1 MTVRIS
7 AVVGLVLA
15 SLAAPTAI
23 AHHAFSA
30 EFDANLPIRVQ
41 GKIVQVD
48 WINPHAWVHVEDV
61 KEDGTKQVWQLEA
74 GTPNTLLRRGLTKRL
89 LQPGTEVVVRGY
101 QSKDKVCVPICSG
114 SGRDITFP
122 DGTKLFMGSSGTGA
136 PRGRGPIRPS
146 PRRTKSRSR
155 KRTNRATIGRRGRPK
170 AASNRVLHG
179 RSQRTHMRGR
189 PRGDQMK
196 TIARAAA
203 FVVAAWGL
211 LGGHAIAQ
219 DASDGTVT
227 TDTHRFQMLA
237 DGVYL
242 AMYTVPMFNS
252 NSLVVI
258 NHDDV
263 LVVDSH
269 ITPNAA
275 KQLLAGIARLTDKPI
290 TTLVY
295 THFHY
300 DHAHGTQAFGELQ
313 IIGHEFTRETMAG
326 DPHNEPT
333 FLREKSGHPRTIA
346 WLESQLEAAG
356 DEQREQLEYR
366 LGLARARAESTK
378 TIEPVPPDTT
388 LHDRLTLFR
397 GDREIQII
405 ILRPRPH
412 RWRRRGLPA
421 GGQARLHRRHGVQ
434 RPVLPPATATSTNGP
449 TRS

>member
-1 MTVRIS
+1 MT
-7 AVVGLVLA
+7 
-15 SLAAPTAI
+15 
-23 AHHAFSA
+23 
-30 EFDANLPIRVQ
+30 
-41 GKIVQVD
+41 
-48 WINPHAWVHVEDV
+48 
-61 KEDGTKQVWQLEA
+61 
-74 GTPNTLLRRGLTKRL
+74 
-89 LQPGTEVVVRGY
+89 
-101 QSKDKVCVPICSG
+101 
-114 SGRDITFP
+114 
-122 DGTKLFMGSSGTGA
+122 
-136 PRGRGPIRPS
+136 
-146 PRRTKSRSR
+146 
-155 KRTNRATIGRRGRPK
+155 
-170 AASNRVLHG
+170 
-179 RSQRTHMRGR
+179 
-189 PRGDQMK
+189 
-196 TIARAAA
+196 TIARTAALFLAAA
-203 FVVAAWGL
+203 GSLWSS
-211 LGGHAIAQ
+211 HAIAQ
-219 DASDGTVT
+219 DGTVT
-227 TDTHRFQMLA
+227 TDTHRFHMLA

-258 NHDDV
+258 NDDDV

-275 KQLLAGIARLTDKPI
+275 KQLLAGIAQLTDKPI

-366 LGLARARAESTK
+366 LGLARVRAESTK

-397 GDREIQII
+397 GDREIQVIFCG
-405 ILRPRPH
+405 RAH
-412 RWRRRGLPA
+412 TGGDVVVYLPA
-421 GGQARLHRRHGVQ
+421 DKLVYTGDMAFSGPSFLGDGHVDEWPDTLMKLKELDVDLYVPGHGPPFTDSGRLDLVADYYRDLWDQVVTARADGANAGE
-434 RPVLPPATATSTNGP
+434 ATARVDLTSYADTLGIRRP
-449 TRS
+449 GTDPLAVARIYQLLDQRGD